1 MMIYAVAGE
10 QDPFFPQ
17 KRAYPP
23 GGMSGKQNHFKCQPA
38 EVYHIAVID
47 RLERWHFQVLFPAKL
62 PEHRKFCMRGG
73 NFSIGRIQIAIAVE
87 VYISENVVTVSVG
100 VYHHE
105 RQAG

>member
-1 MMIYAVAGE
+1 
-10 QDPFFPQ
+10 
-17 KRAYPP
+17 R
-23 GGMSGKQNHFKCQPA
+23 QPSK
-38 EVYHIAVID
+38 VYHITVID

-105 RQAG
+105 RQAGDFPDDRMYILDTVHRVYDSCFFLAADEISG